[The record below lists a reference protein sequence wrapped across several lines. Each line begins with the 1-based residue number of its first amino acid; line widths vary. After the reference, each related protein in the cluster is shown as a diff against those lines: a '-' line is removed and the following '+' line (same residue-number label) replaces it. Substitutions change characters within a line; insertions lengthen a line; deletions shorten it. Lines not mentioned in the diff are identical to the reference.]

1 MANKVILEVENLT
14 KYFNTPGGLLHAV
27 DGVNFKVE
35 EGRTLGIVGESGCGK
50 STTGR
55 TILKLLEPT
64 SGKIILTDRISR
76 ATAASRCAA
85 CAGRCRWCSRI
96 RSHPW
101 TPDRLFP
108 S

>member
-55 TILKLLEPT
+55 TILTVSYTHLTLPT
-64 SGKIILTDRISR
+64 NSR
-76 ATAASRCAA
+76 V
-85 CAGRCRWCSRI
+85 
-96 RSHPW
+96 
-101 TPDRLFP
+101 
-108 S
+108 